1 MATEKPKPDVAL
13 SLNRKTLGR
22 GDVGWIADDGKR
34 GRRRAGG
41 PGLDGFS
48 LSRLCSMGE

>member
-22 GDVGWIADDGKR
+22 GDVGRIAGEGNR
-34 GRRRAGG
+34 GRRMADG

-48 LSRLCSMGE
+48 LSRLCSLGE